1 MARIKK
7 GIRSRDA
14 LRVPFASLT
23 TPFVCPAEPGR
34 PPRLAPRR
42 PRCARVLIAARALSG
57 GRGRPSR
64 SLLTTTPAGCPIR
77 RGLCPDRCSA
87 LRACGPL
94 RGGCSLAPNHCCRCV
109 LPAWFAPLA
118 RASATGG
125 AGLPGGP
132 ALLRSAGTAVVSP
145 PPGNRSC
152 LWAGVWGQL
161 ARCPVRCD
169 PVEKD
174 VPTPL
179 FRWPVDPAAG
189 AVTDPGIRMPPRDSA
204 LLLRSGSVQTPAAG
218 ESGGLGD
225 GARGVVVRVCGGVI
239 CRK

>member
-64 SLLTTTPAGCPIR
+64 SPCR
-77 RGLCPDRCSA
+77 RPLRGARSAAACLRCGA
-87 LRACGPL
+87 RRWRACDPL
-94 RGGCSLAPNHCCRCV
+94 RGGCSLAPNHCCRGV
-109 LPAWFAPLA
+109 VPAWFAPLA
-118 RASATGG
+118 RSSATGG
-125 AGLPGGP
+125 AGCPVA

-145 PPGNRSC
+145 PVTGLVSGPVSGDSSLAARFAATRSRRMFRH
-152 LWAGVWGQL
+152 
-161 ARCPVRCD
+161 RCFD
-169 PVEKD
+169 G
-174 VPTPL
+174 
-179 FRWPVDPAAG
+179 RW
-189 AVTDPGIRMPPRDSA
+189 TRR
-204 LLLRSGSVQTPAAG
+204 
-218 ESGGLGD
+218 
-225 GARGVVVRVCGGVI
+225 RGR
-239 CRK
+239 